1 MSQTPQ
7 LRPAQLR
14 PEPLPEPHTEAD
26 FLDRIAELL
35 PTEQRPLWYRE
46 MAHLRRLP
54 AEDEM
59 LRIAHAMGFL
69 ALITR
74 QTPAEMA
81 NEREQITAIL
91 NRSVTDFQS
100 TQQAVTDLHHKL
112 EERLDHLPQEII
124 EGISPTVIAGKINES
139 LRQQFIAT
147 GMPETSQ
154 ALAIAAKQ
162 TRQTAAEFANAT
174 RELTS
179 SYQSVV
185 KDANNTIRE
194 IRSSINHASEAAANA
209 AAALNRNF
217 HRDYKWAV
225 YTLCAIALLLGF
237 ILGDLFQWWISSP
250 TSTNTASAPIV
261 QSTTQQLPTTP
272 TNSTQQKPKH
282 QKRTHDPSRRTG
294 PLQPEEQQQE
304 PPQAPDQ
311 Q

>member
-1 MSQTPQ
+1 MSQAPP

-14 PEPLPEPHTEAD
+14 PEPPPEPHTEAD

-74 QTPAEMA
+74 QTPVEMA
-81 NEREQITAIL
+81 NEREKITVIL
-91 NRSVTDFQS
+91 NHSVMDFQS
-100 TQQAVTDLHHKL
+100 TQQAVTELHHKL
-112 EERLDHLPQEII
+112 EERLEHLPKKII

-139 LRQQFIAT
+139 LRQQFLAT
-147 GMPETSQ
+147 GLPETSQ

-162 TRQTAAEFANAT
+162 TRQTAAEFASAAQ
-174 RELTS
+174 ELTS
-179 SYQSVV
+179 SYQSAV
-185 KDANNTIRE
+185 KDANNAIRE

-209 AAALNRNF
+209 AATLNRNF
-217 HRDYKWAV
+217 HSDYKWAV
-225 YTLCAIALLLGF
+225 YTLSWIALSLGF
-237 ILGDLFQWWISSP
+237 ILGDLFQWWVRAPITP
-250 TSTNTASAPIV
+250 NTAAIPIV
-261 QSTTQQLPTTP
+261 QTAPAPLSVPTSPTQ
-272 TNSTQQKPKH
+272 SKPKH
-282 QKRTHDPSRRTG
+282 QNRTHAPT
-294 PLQPEEQQQE
+294 PVTLPPEPQQE
-304 PPQAPDQ
+304 HEEHAAPSQ

>member
-1 MSQTPQ
+1 MSQASQ

-14 PEPLPEPHTEAD
+14 PEPLPEPHAEAD

-35 PTEQRPLWYRE
+35 PVEQRPLWYRE

-59 LRIAHAMGFL
+59 LRIAYAMGFL

-91 NRSVTDFQS
+91 NHSVADFQS
-100 TQQAVTDLHHKL
+100 TQQAVTDLHNQL
-112 EERLDHLPQEII
+112 EERLEHLPKEII

-139 LRQQFIAT
+139 LRQQFLAT

-162 TRQTAAEFANAT
+162 TRQTAAEFSSAA

-185 KDANNTIRE
+185 KDANNAIRE

-209 AAALNRNF
+209 AATLNRNF
-217 HRDYKWAV
+217 HRDYKWSV
-225 YTLCAIALLLGF
+225 YTLCAIALSLGF
-237 ILGDLFQWWISSP
+237 ILGDLFQWWVRAP
-250 TSTNTASAPIV
+250 MTRNTAAIPIV
-261 QSTTQQLPTTP
+261 QTAPAPLSATPNPTQ
-272 TNSTQQKPKH
+272 SKPKH
-282 QKRTHDPSRRTG
+282 QNRTHALTPVTLPSE
-294 PLQPEEQQQE
+294 PQQE
-304 PPQAPDQ
+304 QP
-311 Q
+311 